1 MRSSPRSLQLRLYC
15 TYGTPV
21 LKKLKCWPP
30 LPLVVNYGRSL
41 MVDPPTS
48 EDEKNIIAALK
59 QFDRVDSISLT
70 ITNSLLKKLSKIS
83 EPFSELEELDL
94 LSPDD
99 VQLSCAFR
107 WGPPPRTL
115 CLTRIVILALP
126 KLLSH
131 PTELVDFRRVIPNV
145 GYLYP
150 DEFANALSEM
160 AQLQNLSLSFIS
172 RHVASFTPPPN
183 HVVLPPSSGE
193 LIALPSLTCLKYQG
207 ALKDLDSLVARIDAP
222 RLWDIDITFFSWAT
236 MGSSQLGQQTF
247 ESLRIPS
254 PLPLPTQ
261 TPPYLLKCT
270 HCALAGSQTG
280 SCPPSSKFATKSPH
294 SCSV

>member
-1 MRSSPRSLQLRLYC
+1 M
-15 TYGTPV
+15 
-21 LKKLKCWPP
+21 
-30 LPLVVNYGRSL
+30 
-41 MVDPPTS
+41 
-48 EDEKNIIAALK
+48 
-59 QFDRVDSISLT
+59 
-70 ITNSLLKKLSKIS
+70 
-83 EPFSELEELDL
+83 
-94 LSPDD
+94 
-99 VQLSCAFR
+99 
-107 WGPPPRTL
+107 
-115 CLTRIVILALP
+115 
-126 KLLSH
+126 
-131 PTELVDFRRVIPNV
+131 DFRLVIPNV

-160 AQLQNLSLSFIS
+160 AQLQTLSLSFIS

-193 LIALPSLTCLKYQG
+193 RIALPSLTCLKYQG
-207 ALKDLDSLVARIDAP
+207 AIKYLDSLVARIDAP

-236 MGSSQLGQQTF
+236 MGSSQLGRFIERIENSVKQTF
-247 ESLRIPS
+247 ESLRIPF

-280 SCPPSSKFATKSPH
+280 SCPPLSKFATTSPH